1 MLATAWRADGDVPVD
16 WIKHLLHL
24 GHRRARGEPAGERG
38 VSEGLARVGRGGPR
52 RPQRLEDHGDVDRLL
67 QHRAQHGR
75 QQGSRR
81 SRAFAVAGTVG

>member
-52 RPQRLEDHGDVDRLL
+52 RRQRLEDHGDVDRLL
-67 QHRAQHGR
+67 
-75 QQGSRR
+75 
-81 SRAFAVAGTVG
+81 